1 MKIMLNLEKPVSPE
15 NCVTALFLS
24 GDDDVLVELEEEY
37 SKSKIGTYKVV
48 DDADEEANLKELHC
62 CGNCCKK
69 GEAVVDDFPCWCCT
83 ESKEMIGY
91 NSLYVENDC
100 DSFEASGA

>member
-1 MKIMLNLEKPVSPE
+1 MKIMLNLEKPVSSE
-15 NCVTALFLS
+15 NCVTTLFLS
-24 GDDDVLVELEEEY
+24 EDGDVLVELEEEY

-62 CGNCCKK
+62 CGNCSKK
-69 GEAVVDDFPCWCCT
+69 GKAVVDDFPCWCCT

>member
-1 MKIMLNLEKPVSPE
+1 MKIMLNLEKPVSSE

-24 GDDDVLVELEEEY
+24 EDGDVLAESDDRC
-37 SKSKIGTYKVV
+37 SKQKIGTYEVV
-48 DDADEEANLKELHC
+48 DCADEKANLKELHC
-62 CGNCCKK
+62 CGNCGKK

-100 DSFEASGA
+100 DFFESSGT